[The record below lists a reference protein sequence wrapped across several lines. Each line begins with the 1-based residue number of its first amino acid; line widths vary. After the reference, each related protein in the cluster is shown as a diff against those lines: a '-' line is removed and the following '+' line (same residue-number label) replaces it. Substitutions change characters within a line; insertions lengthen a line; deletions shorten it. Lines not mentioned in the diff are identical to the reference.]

1 MKKYLV
7 ILLTVLMIS
16 CTEQPDDVQSECSFG
31 NITIVDGEH
40 TSEIGLN
47 NITIYRN
54 GDIRGVS
61 PRTGK
66 NVKLKRKDYTSII
79 VFICTTP

>member
-16 CTEQPDDVQSECSFG
+16 CTEQPDDVQSECRFG

-40 TSEIGLN
+40 TSVIELN

-61 PRTGK
+61 SRTGK